1 MEKKILI
8 FTDLDGTLL
17 DYHTYSFKPALS
29 ALKELKKRKIPLI
42 ICTSKTRAEI
52 EIYQKKLENHHPFI
66 SENGGAIFL
75 PEDYFKKTSLGLKKC
90 ECIKRKDGYKVK
102 ELGTPYNILREK
114 LFEITEKFGQ
124 KVKGFGDMSVK
135 EVRKNYGLNSKEAT
149 LAKKREYDE
158 PFYFVTSPDED
169 TLKRIQEKFYK
180 IGLNMVKGGRLFHLT
195 GGNDKGKATR
205 ILKKMYEK
213 EWETKIKSIGLGD
226 SLNDLPMLSEVDFPV
241 LVKLHNGRY
250 EEKII
255 KKLNPF
261 LAKGIG
267 PKGWNEAIIKILERI
282 DENEK

>member
-1 MEKKILI
+1 MKKKILI

-52 EIYQKKLENHHPFI
+52 KIYQKKLENHHPFI

-75 PEDYFKKTSLGLKKC
+75 SEDYFKKTSFDLKK
-90 ECIKRKDGYKVK
+90 KNGYKVK

-114 LFEITEKFGQ
+114 LFEITEKFDQ
-124 KVKGFGDMSVK
+124 KVKGFGDMSIK
-135 EVRKNYGLNSKEAT
+135 EIQKNYGLNSKEAT

-158 PFYFVTSPDED
+158 PFNFVTSPDEE
-169 TLKRIQEKFYK
+169 TLKKIQEEFSK

-195 GGNDKGKATR
+195 GKNDKGEAVR
-205 ILKKMYEK
+205 ILKRMYEK

-226 SLNDLPMLSEVDFPV
+226 SLNDLPMLSEVNFPV
-241 LVKLHNGRY
+241 LVKLHNGKY

-261 LAKGIG
+261 LAERIG
-267 PKGWNEAIIKILERI
+267 SVGWNEAIIKILERI
-282 DENEK
+282 DEDEK